1 MSNINFRTYSNII
14 YGLISKNMEE
24 YIIPEISK
32 EEFKKMF
39 EEGELKINNIKLKEG
54 KNFSLDFLIFDD
66 FSCEELKILIPDEK
80 SYFELFVKNIK
91 CKINII
97 ELNYENIEKLLIS
110 NIKNLT
116 DKFIEYSVNLI
127 TKQDNSPSMI
137 EGFITN
143 ILNKIIQGFKFKIE
157 NFEINFQFNNI
168 IFSCIINLICYNEK
182 DGIQI
187 DNINIFMIENYEK
200 IQIINNFG
208 LKILIE
214 NSNDIEKKENKLK
227 IELKPLKIQINK
239 KINIRLIEL
248 IQFIQYNKYKKLYYK
263 KKLYIDYYKPKIEN
277 NIKDQI
283 YHKKLWIFAIKTI
296 IKLKKYF
303 LGKLHLLEFT
313 GEEQKKIINDY
324 YNNNNNLNIL
334 SIDNK
339 KILLYSKEKIEK
351 SVIEYKKKPKLNP
364 FAFFFGGNNNNE
376 NKNEL
381 NENEKEEL
389 NNLCKRE
396 NIENYLK
403 GNIKNKKS
411 SNPIENLIMT
421 FTQKLIIEISYFLSN
436 YIK

>member
-80 SYFELFVKNIK
+80 SYFELFIKNIK

-187 DNINIFMIENYEK
+187 DNINIFMIENSEK
-200 IQIINNFG
+200 LQIINNFG

-283 YHKKLWIFAIKTI
+283 YHKKLWIFAFKTI

-313 GEEQKKIINDY
+313 EEEQKK
-324 YNNNNNLNIL
+324 
-334 SIDNK
+334 
-339 KILLYSKEKIEK
+339 
-351 SVIEYKKKPKLNP
+351 
-364 FAFFFGGNNNNE
+364 
-376 NKNEL
+376 
-381 NENEKEEL
+381 
-389 NNLCKRE
+389 
-396 NIENYLK
+396 
-403 GNIKNKKS
+403 
-411 SNPIENLIMT
+411 
-421 FTQKLIIEISYFLSN
+421 
-436 YIK
+436 